1 MPQKGIGFLYLCR
14 KVEKDDMAI
23 NQIRKY
29 IWLQDALRKHSK
41 LTFKEVNELW
51 LNDEISEGVELSIRT
66 FHKWRVAI
74 EDLFSINIENEGKGE
89 YRYYI
94 STSYGIDNNP
104 FYSWL
109 IDTFSLGNLMMDSLS
124 LHKRI
129 LLEAAPSKDF
139 LPTTISAMKEGK
151 TLRLRYKAFWQETEK
166 IVVVEPYC
174 IKQFRQR
181 WYLYGRHIQADRL
194 IIYAFDRIL
203 EMAKE
208 DKTFKL
214 PTSFSANEH
223 FSKAYG
229 IIIGDETPEEKVV
242 LKVSEWHA
250 HYLRSLP
257 LHHSQVE
264 KESSDGYYI
273 FEYQLCPTFDF
284 QQAILSFASEVEVIS
299 PKWLRKKLFT
309 QIALMYDKYNNEKE

>member
-1 MPQKGIGFLYLCR
+1 MPLKDIGFFYLCK
-14 KVEKDDMAI
+14 KVEENDMAV

-29 IWLQDALRKHSK
+29 IWLLDTLRRKGK
-41 LTFKEVNELW
+41 LTFKELNDLW

-66 FHKWRVAI
+66 FHKWRIAI
-74 EDLFSINIENEGKGE
+74 EDLFAINIENEGKGE
-89 YRYYI
+89 YKYYI
-94 STSYGIDNNP
+94 STLYGVDNNP
-104 FYSWL
+104 FYGWL
-109 IDTFSLGNLMMDSLS
+109 IDTFSLGNLMMSSLS
-124 LHKRI
+124 LHERI

-151 TLRLRYKAFWQETEK
+151 TLRLKYKAFWQETEK

-174 IKQFRQR
+174 IKQFKQR
-181 WYLYGRHIQADRL
+181 WYLLGRHVQADKL
-194 IIYAFDRIL
+194 VIYALDRIL

-208 DKTFKL
+208 DRTFKL
-214 PTSFSANEH
+214 PTSFSASEH

-229 IIIGDETPEEKVV
+229 IIIGDGTPKEKVV

-264 KESSDGYYI
+264 KELSDGYYI
-273 FEYQLCPTFDF
+273 FEYYLCPTFDF
-284 QQAILSFASEVEVIS
+284 QQTILSFASEVEVMS
-299 PKWLRKKLFT
+299 PKWLRKSIGSTVKT
-309 QIALMYDKYNNEKE
+309 MYKKYNP